1 MWGQGFEPYLRRS
14 STDARVQIP
23 KEGILP
29 SKLGFTQPL
38 EHLEGQSPQR
48 DRSWVFSEGRTSWCG
63 NSVPRS
69 WQSSLRAKCTTCF
82 KPDINYPKVERFL
95 RLEAT
100 GTYVEFPQL
109 NLCRRDYV
117 PFRWI
122 ISRVTA
128 KSNPTKMTHLEVVN
142 LYYCHNSRKLH
153 QNAGTWV

>member
-14 STDARVQIP
+14 STDARVQMP

-69 WQSSLRAKCTTCF
+69 WQWSLRAKCTTCF

-128 KSNPTKMTHLEVVN
+128 KSNPTKMTHLEEVI